1 MKLYHFIIAL
11 VIIQCFTG
19 CDRVRS
25 SLGLLTDS
33 QLNELK
39 EGYRSAQRANN
50 TGADTVASGQDSL
63 SLSAIRN
70 GTSTSDAIITTNVQK
85 GLYYIIFGG
94 FKDKDNV
101 RKMSNAVAG
110 IGLQPVS
117 IISESG
123 TMEMV
128 ATGPYS
134 SEEEA
139 AKAVAGLPVNFKYDL
154 SEVWVYKAK

>member
-1 MKLYHFIIAL
+1 M
-11 VIIQCFTG
+11 
-19 CDRVRS
+19 
-25 SLGLLTDS
+25 
-33 QLNELK
+33 
-39 EGYRSAQRANN
+39 
-50 TGADTVASGQDSL
+50 
-63 SLSAIRN
+63 
-70 GTSTSDAIITTNVQK
+70 QK

-154 SEVWVYKAK
+154 SEVWIYKAK